1 MPRLSR
7 LLFAT
12 GLLLACTAATGK
24 EDDKLLQSR
33 PPVFEELVN
42 CRGIANATERLAC
55 YDIKVAAI
63 DEAEKKD
70 ELVLADKSAMKEAR
84 RGLFGFSIPKLK
96 IFGNDGKEDE
106 PFELTAKIDS
116 AYQASYGRWTIVLDS
131 GARWVQI
138 DSEPVRKTPA
148 SGMEIKI
155 REAAMGSYWA
165 NIAGARAIRMRRV
178 N

>member
-1 MPRLSR
+1 MRTHWR
-7 LLFAT
+7 M
-12 GLLLACTAATGK
+12 LLASGILLSCTAATGK
-24 EDDKLLQSR
+24 DDKLAQSR
-33 PPVFEELVN
+33 PPVFEELVS
-42 CRGIANATERLAC
+42 CRSIADPTARLAC

-70 ELVLADKSAMKEAR
+70 ELVLADKASMKEAR

-106 PFELTAKIDS
+106 KFELVAKIDS
-116 AYQASYGRWTIVLDS
+116 AYQVSYGKWTIVLED

-138 DSEPVRKTPA
+138 DTQAMRKNPA
-148 SGMEIKI
+148 NGMEIKI
-155 REAAMGSYWA
+155 RAAAMGSYFA
-165 NIAGARAIRMRRV
+165 NIDGQRAIRMKRV

>member
-1 MPRLSR
+1 MNVTSR
-7 LLFAT
+7 LLLAS
-12 GLLLACTAATGK
+12 GLVLVATAATGK
-24 EDDKLLQSR
+24 DDKLTQSR
-33 PPVFEELVN
+33 PPVFEALID
-42 CRGIANATERLAC
+42 CRAIADAAERLAC
-55 YDIKVAAI
+55 YDTRVAAI

-70 ELVLADKSAMKEAR
+70 ELVLADKAAMKEAR

-106 PFELTAKIDS
+106 KFELTAKIDS
-116 AYQASYGRWTIVLDS
+116 AYQASYGKWTIVLDS

-138 DSEPVRKTPA
+138 DSEIVRKTPV

-155 REAAMGSYWA
+155 REAAMGSYFA
-165 NIAGARAIRMRRV
+165 NIDGARAIRMKRV

>member
-1 MPRLSR
+1 MRNISR
-7 LLFAT
+7 LILAT
-12 GLLLACTAATGK
+12 GLVLAGTAATGK
-24 EDDKLLQSR
+24 DDKLAQSR

-42 CRGIANATERLAC
+42 CRSIADAAARLTC
-55 YDIKVAAI
+55 YDAKVTAI

-70 ELVLADKSAMKEAR
+70 ELVLADKAAMKEAR

-106 PFELTAKIDS
+106 KFELTAKIDS

-138 DSEPVRKTPA
+138 DSEIVRKTPV

-155 REAAMGSYWA
+155 REAAMGSYFA
-165 NIAGARAIRMRRV
+165 NIDGARAIRMKRV

>member
-1 MPRLSR
+1 MRK
-7 LLFAT
+7 T
-12 GLLLACTAATGK
+12 GQLLLVGGVLLCTAPAFGQA
-24 EDDKLLQSR
+24 DKLAQSR

-42 CRGIANATERLAC
+42 CRSIADPTARLAC
-55 YDIKVAAI
+55 YDTKVAAI

-96 IFGNDGKEDE
+96 IFGNDSKEDE
-106 PFELTAKIDS
+106 KFELVAKIDS
-116 AYQASYGRWTIVLDS
+116 AYQASYGKWTIVLDD

-138 DSEPVRKTPA
+138 DTQVLRKDPA
-148 SGMEIKI
+148 RGQEIKI
-155 REAAMGSYWA
+155 RAAAMGSYFA
-165 NIAGARAIRMRRV
+165 NIEGQRAIRMRRV

>member
-1 MPRLSR
+1 MRTHWR
-7 LLFAT
+7 M
-12 GLLLACTAATGK
+12 LLASSILLSCTAAVGK
-24 EDDKLLQSR
+24 DDKLAQSR

-42 CRGIANATERLAC
+42 CRSITDPTARLAC
-55 YDIKVAAI
+55 YDTKVAAI

-70 ELVLADKSAMKEAR
+70 ELILADKASMKEAR

-106 PFELTAKIDS
+106 KFELVAKIDS
-116 AYQASYGRWTIVLDS
+116 AYQASYGKWTIVLED
-131 GARWVQI
+131 GARWMQI
-138 DSEPVRKTPA
+138 DTQALRKGPA

-155 REAAMGSYWA
+155 RAAAMGSYFA
-165 NIAGARAIRMRRV
+165 NIDGQRAIRMKRV

>member
-1 MPRLSR
+1 MRSFGR
-7 LLFAT
+7 
-12 GLLLACTAATGK
+12 LLLAGAAMLSCTAAAGQA
-24 EDDKLLQSR
+24 DKLVQSR
-33 PPVFEELVN
+33 PPVFEELVA
-42 CRGIANATERLAC
+42 CRSIADPVARLAC
-55 YDIKVAAI
+55 YDAKVAAI

-106 PFELTAKIDS
+106 KFELVTKIDS
-116 AYQASYGRWTIVLDS
+116 AYQASYGKWTIVLED

-138 DSEPVRKTPA
+138 DTQVLRKDPA
-148 SGMEIKI
+148 GGQEIKI
-155 REAAMGSYWA
+155 RAAAMGSYFA
-165 NIAGARAIRMRRV
+165 NINGQRAIRMKRV

>member
-1 MPRLSR
+1 MLRLSR
-7 LLFAT
+7 LMLAT

-24 EDDKLLQSR
+24 DDKLLQSR

-42 CRGIANATERLAC
+42 CRNIADAAERLTC
-55 YDIKVAAI
+55 YDARVAAI

-70 ELVLADKSAMKEAR
+70 ELVLADKTAMKEAR

-106 PFELTAKIDS
+106 KFELTAKIDS
-116 AYQASYGRWTIVLDS
+116 AYQTSYGKWTIVLDS

-138 DSEPVRKTPA
+138 DSEPLRKTPA

-165 NIAGARAIRMRRV
+165 NVDGARAIRMRRV